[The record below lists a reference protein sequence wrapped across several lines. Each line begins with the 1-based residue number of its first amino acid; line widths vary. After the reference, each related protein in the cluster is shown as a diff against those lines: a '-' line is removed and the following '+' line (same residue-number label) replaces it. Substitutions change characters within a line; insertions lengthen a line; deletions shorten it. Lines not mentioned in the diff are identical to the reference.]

1 MKVPVP
7 ILKIDSILLVP
18 IEIELTDEMAE
29 ELHINILKRIEQ
41 TGVRGLVIDVSLIEI
56 IDSYFARILINV
68 GRAAT
73 CLNCQTVVV
82 GVTPEVAMTLTQM
95 GLTWRG
101 VKTALNV
108 EEAIAKVKSHDR

>member
-1 MKVPVP
+1 MKIPVP
-7 ILKIDSILLVP
+7 LLKIGSILLVP

-29 ELHINILKRIEQ
+29 ELHISILRKVEE
-41 TGVRGLVIDVSLIEI
+41 TGVKGLVLDVSLTEI

-82 GVTPEVAMTLTQM
+82 GVTPEVAITLTQM
-95 GLTWRG
+95 GVTWRG

-108 EEAIAKVKSHDR
+108 EEAIVMVERDE